1 MVGPFGGVAR
11 QAPEGSG
18 ASEDDRLRRRV
29 LWSIP
34 TGLFVVGSR
43 SEARVNLMTAN
54 LVVQVSTT
62 PAAVAV
68 AVESGSV
75 TRGLIEDGGDF
86 SVCILDRQD
95 RSLVRRFVKPVDQV
109 GRDTDGS
116 VVSMQGEPVLQ
127 VAGGLPVLEASIGWI
142 VCRVDQSVDP
152 GGGTPGSASH
162 RLFIGEVVAAG
173 EGAVSAGDPDRHVL
187 RMEDTRM
194 HYGG

>member
-1 MVGPFGGVAR
+1 MGPFGGVTR
-11 QAPEGSG
+11 QAPDGSG
-18 ASEDDRLRRRV
+18 ASEDERLRRRV

-43 SEARVNLMTAN
+43 SEERVNLMTAN

-75 TRGLIEDGGDF
+75 TCNLIEDGGAF
-86 SVCILDRQD
+86 TVCILDRQD

-109 GRDTDGS
+109 GRDTGGS
-116 VVSMQGEPVLQ
+116 IVSIQGEPVLQ
-127 VAGGLPVLEASIGWI
+127 VAGGLPVLEVSIGWI
-142 VCRVDQSVDP
+142 ACRVGQSVDP

-162 RLFIGEVVAAG
+162 RLFIGEVVATG
-173 EGAVSAGDPDRHVL
+173 QRAVSSGAPDRQVL